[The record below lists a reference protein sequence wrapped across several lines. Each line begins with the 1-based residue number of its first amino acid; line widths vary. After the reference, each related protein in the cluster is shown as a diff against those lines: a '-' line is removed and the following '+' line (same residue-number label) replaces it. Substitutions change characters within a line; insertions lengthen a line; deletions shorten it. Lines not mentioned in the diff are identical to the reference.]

1 MGLRVHLEE
10 EAAEPDYYTR
20 IVQPLCMYWT
30 FYNMIVMVGLKCVDE
45 LSKGSLIFTGVIN
58 YLVALFIIILGF
70 IEDSTSGNNASVEIY
85 HRYAPFQVLN
95 CLTVVS
101 LFYFT
106 RAQEPRRF
114 STSPGNFVWV
124 WLFLAWSWE
133 KDIQGYM
140 LAIGI
145 IFCIITTTSVAMLLL
160 ELMKGLTTTVKKIL
174 ILQLVFS
181 LVLTGLTEI
190 FAVISHNAIAKI
202 AEQEK
207 DEMIEDDI
215 AVGLL
220 QIFII
225 VNIVDMW
232 FWIFGRCVTN

>member
-10 EAAEPDYYTR
+10 EAGEPDYYTS

-30 FYNMIVMVGLKCVDE
+30 FYNIFVMVGLKCVDE
-45 LSKGSLIFTGVIN
+45 LSKGSLILTGVVN
-58 YLVALFIIILGF
+58 YLVALFIVILGF
-70 IEDSTSGNNASVEIY
+70 IEGSTDNSDASYEIY

-95 CLTVVS
+95 CLIVVS

-133 KDIQGYM
+133 EDIEGYM

-145 IFCIITTTSVAMLLL
+145 IYFIITTTSVGMLLL

-174 ILQLVFS
+174 ILQLIFS

-190 FAVISHNAIAKI
+190 FAIVSHNAIAKI
-202 AEQEK
+202 A
-207 DEMIEDDI
+207 
-215 AVGLL
+215 
-220 QIFII
+220 
-225 VNIVDMW
+225 
-232 FWIFGRCVTN
+232 